1 MFQLGCLWKEAL
13 RQVQCTWCLLG
24 QVRGM
29 SIQKARGRKQDWQVE
44 KSGPRMV
51 QANPKRGPSPL
62 PGWAIGQVFFP
73 SASSV
78 THWLWEGHDLWEG
91 RELRWWLFAAVDVE
105 GALLGTGLPPKGGYG
120 LLISVFIIKDK
131 LKLGAWSLV
140 IMDVSVVPQAYMA
153 SYSLAPPQIRA

>member
-1 MFQLGCLWKEAL
+1 MTSGKGMNSDGDSLQL
-13 RQVQCTWCLLG
+13 
-24 QVRGM
+24 
-29 SIQKARGRKQDWQVE
+29 
-44 KSGPRMV
+44 
-51 QANPKRGPSPL
+51 
-62 PGWAIGQVFFP
+62 
-73 SASSV
+73 
-78 THWLWEGHDLWEG
+78 
-91 RELRWWLFAAVDVE
+91 VDVE